1 MAHTPPSETA
11 EGRRKLAAKG
21 HALPDGSFP
30 IPNVAYLKKA
40 IQAFGRAKN
49 PAAAK
54 AHIIRRARALGRAD
68 LIPPKWLNKKTD
80 LGRGMDH
87 SSKVHPG
94 LDRSPKENWVDEEG
108 GLPPYIDRIAKHLES
123 DQHMSR
129 EEAIATAVNTAKK
142 MCATGDLN
150 FPGKQNVNA
159 GSRAEACNAVRQWE
173 KMKANRGIGRSSK
186 KVVPKG
192 KPRDLSRSI
201 DLAAGSMV
209 GKTVRTEAGAR
220 RFGVPI
226 GTVVTRDLEE
236 QMKKRMEHNKRM
248 RMQQRAQRPAK
259 ASAVPQQT
267 VANRKLATSRAL
279 QTQARQGVTG
289 AAAKLGMGRPMPG
302 SSGVNPINAPSDQQR
317 TQITQ
322 ILKKHRGS
330 VVAALENPAVKNVQL
345 TIPGFGTLV
354 VSKELAADLL
364 GFDLKK
370 DKKKK
375 EVVKK

>member
-1 MAHTPPSETA
+1 MPATDGHTS
-11 EGRRKLAAKG
+11 R
-21 HALPDGSFP
+21 
-30 IPNVAYLKKA
+30 I
-40 IQAFGRAKN
+40 
-49 PAAAK
+49 
-54 AHIIRRARALGRAD
+54 
-68 LIPPKWLNKKTD
+68 
-80 LGRGMDH
+80 
-87 SSKVHPG
+87 HPG

-108 GLPPYIDRIAKHLES
+108 GLPPYIDRIAKHIES
-123 DQHMSR
+123 DRGVSR

-150 FPGKQNVNA
+150 WPGKQNVNP

-173 KMKANRGIGRSSK
+173 KMKANRGIGRSKK

-192 KPRDLSRSI
+192 KPRDLSRQI
-201 DLAAGSMV
+201 DLAASMV

-236 QMKKRMEHNKRM
+236 QMKKRMAHNRLM
-248 RMQQRAQRPAK
+248 RQQQRMTRPPRPG
-259 ASAVPQQT
+259 VQPQQT

-279 QTQARQGVTG
+279 KTQARQGVTG

-302 SSGVNPINAPSDQQR
+302 SSGKNPINAPSDQQR
-317 TQITQ
+317 TQIAA

-354 VSKELAADLL
+354 VSKEMAADLL